1 MWPLLVLL
9 LVLLFI
15 AIPKNTKKAHQNEED
30 MNEEYDDNDLVEEF
44 LILELTDEDDET
56 A

>member
-15 AIPKNTKKAHQNEED
+15 AIPMNTKKVYQNEED
-30 MNEEYDDNDLVEEF
+30 LNEEDEDNDLIEEF

-56 A
+56 E